1 MTLITGA
8 AGTGKTTLSRLL
20 VGVLP
25 SRYGQVRLGDIEI
38 ARLPPEMRARLVGY
52 LPQDPHVFP
61 GTVRENI
68 ARMGGGNFDEVL
80 AAARLAGIHE
90 VITRLP
96 HGYDTELG
104 EDAVGLSGS
113 ERRRI
118 ELARAIYGRP
128 RLLVLDEP
136 TAFLDRAGR
145 HALEAA
151 VVDLKRTGT
160 TIFVTTQSSQTTR
173 WSRLADKTL
182 TLGLGSFDLSDVAG
196 MPAPAAPPADASRP
210 RLRPVP

>member
-1 MTLITGA
+1 
-8 AGTGKTTLSRLL
+8 
-20 VGVLP
+20 
-25 SRYGQVRLGDIEI
+25 
-38 ARLPPEMRARLVGY
+38 
-52 LPQDPHVFP
+52 
-61 GTVRENI
+61 
-68 ARMGGGNFDEVL
+68 MGSGNFDEVL

-118 ELARAIYGRP
+118 EIARALYGRP

-145 HALEAA
+145 QALEAA
-151 VVDLKRTGT
+151 VADLKRTGT
-160 TIFVTTQSSQTTR
+160 TIFVTTQSSQATR
-173 WSRLADKTL
+173 WSRLADKIL
-182 TLGLGSFDLSDVAG
+182 IA
-196 MPAPAAPPADASRP
+196 RP
-210 RLRPVP
+210 RLVRPQRSWWHAGTRRPPPMLPDPGLRPVP